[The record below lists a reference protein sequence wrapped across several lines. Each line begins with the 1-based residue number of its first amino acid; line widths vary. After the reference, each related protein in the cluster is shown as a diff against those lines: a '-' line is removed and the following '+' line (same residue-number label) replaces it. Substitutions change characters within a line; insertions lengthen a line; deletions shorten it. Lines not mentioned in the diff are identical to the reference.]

1 MNPPISTAPGP
12 TYCWKLLQFCWIR
25 NSWSVL
31 WAKTRCNIE
40 MDRSLWSRHF
50 SLLCHRKLRRQRLEI
65 AWRSEAILGRLRRS
79 PCTGQSR
86 VWNSFFDKQTHTY
99 TREKKMSV
107 EFWYWKCSA
116 INNKT
121 RSKMQARIN
130 NTLFVNVTQL
140 KKKKLLQKK
149 EKCFVGCFFLFYV
162 ISKCGLRHYIISC
175 IFFIRTKL
183 ITISCFKWLNI
194 NSSH

>member
-1 MNPPISTAPGP
+1 MSYLFSYHIRWWIHQFQVFNCTW
-12 TYCWKLLQFCWIR
+12 TYLLLEAIAILLNQKQLKC
-25 NSWSVL
+25 SV
-31 WAKTRCNIE
+31 AKDWCNIE

-99 TREKKMSV
+99 TRERKMSV
-107 EFWYWKCSA
+107 EFWYWKCST

-130 NTLFVNVTQL
+130 NTLFVNVTQ
-140 KKKKLLQKK
+140 
-149 EKCFVGCFFLFYV
+149 F
-162 ISKCGLRHYIISC
+162 
-175 IFFIRTKL
+175 
-183 ITISCFKWLNI
+183 
-194 NSSH
+194 